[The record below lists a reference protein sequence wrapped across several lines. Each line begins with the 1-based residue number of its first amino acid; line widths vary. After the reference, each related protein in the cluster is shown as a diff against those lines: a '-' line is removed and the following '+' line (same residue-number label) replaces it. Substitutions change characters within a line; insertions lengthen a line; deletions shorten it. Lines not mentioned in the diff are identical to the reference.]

1 MNIFDWLNVVAVLVC
16 LAASAFFSASETA
29 LTASSRAAMMR
40 LEKQGNRDA
49 TIVNRLL
56 ATRERLLG
64 AILFANNFAT
74 IAASTLATGLL
85 LALFGHAGVIYATV
99 AMTLI
104 IFVVAEVLPKT
115 AAFNTPDRMALAVAQ
130 PIDRMVRWFLPLLK
144 AVEWLVR
151 IILRALGMPV
161 GKIQSILSP
170 HEELRGA
177 VDLLHR
183 SGVVEKLDRD
193 MMGGVLDLRE
203 LVVSDVMVHRTK
215 MVMLD
220 ADEPAQ
226 QIVDAVLAAPVTRL
240 PLWRGSQDNILGV
253 LHAKDF
259 FRALHAAG
267 GDATTIDVVSL
278 ATPPWFV
285 PDTTPLYE
293 QLSAF
298 RARKTALALVVDEYG
313 ELEGLVTLEDIVEEI
328 VGDISDEHDIA
339 VPGVRMLPD
348 GSANVDGAVPV
359 RDLNRA
365 MDWNIPDDEATTIAG
380 VVIHEARSIPEPGQ
394 SFTFHGFRFQVLRR
408 TRNRITALRVTPLVR
423 KVTAKAS

>member
-1 MNIFDWLNVVAVLVC
+1 MNIFDWLNVVAVLLC

-56 ATRERLLG
+56 GTRERLLG

-115 AAFNTPDRMALAVAQ
+115 AAFNAPDRMALAVAQ

-151 IILRALGMPV
+151 IILRGLGMPV

-193 MMGGVLDLRE
+193 MVGGVLDLRE

-220 ADEPAQ
+220 ADQPPQE
-226 QIVDAVLAAPVTRL
+226 IVDAVLAASVTRL

-253 LHAKDF
+253 LHAKDLL
-259 FRALHAAG
+259 RALHAAG
-267 GDATTIDVVSL
+267 GDATKIDIVSL

-423 KVTAKAS
+423 KVSAKAS